1 MNKIN
6 INKGR
11 NLMKT
16 MAAVVL
22 VGMSTAGCVD
32 MDLSPNGK
40 PAEGNVWSTPTL
52 AEQTIAG
59 VYNQLYV
66 DYSDVANG
74 WFDIWS
80 STMDYGIGIAPTFN
94 FLFAT
99 NSPSSVKGSSAPWQR
114 FYKGIIKANDV
125 IGNLPTVEGFDE
137 TKRSRYISECMFLRC
152 WWYYRLNILYN
163 GVPYYKDPIKDIDE
177 AKLARSTQD
186 EVWGYI
192 VDDLTSCINNP
203 DLPDKYSSDD
213 ANYGHITKGAAYALR
228 GKVYLWMKEWK
239 KAADDFQAVK
249 DCGYTLYKRC
259 G

>member
-66 DYSDVANG
+66 
-74 WFDIWS
+74 I
-80 STMDYGIGIAPTFN
+80 IAM
-94 FLFAT
+94 
-99 NSPSSVKGSSAPWQR
+99 
-114 FYKGIIKANDV
+114 
-125 IGNLPTVEGFDE
+125 LPTDGL
-137 TKRSRYISECMFLRC
+137 I
-152 WWYYRLNILYN
+152 
-163 GVPYYKDPIKDIDE
+163 
-177 AKLARSTQD
+177 
-186 EVWGYI
+186 
-192 VDDLTSCINNP
+192 
-203 DLPDKYSSDD
+203 
-213 ANYGHITKGAAYALR
+213 YGPVLWIT
-228 GKVYLWMKEWK
+228 V
-239 KAADDFQAVK
+239 
-249 DCGYTLYKRC
+249 
-259 G
+259 